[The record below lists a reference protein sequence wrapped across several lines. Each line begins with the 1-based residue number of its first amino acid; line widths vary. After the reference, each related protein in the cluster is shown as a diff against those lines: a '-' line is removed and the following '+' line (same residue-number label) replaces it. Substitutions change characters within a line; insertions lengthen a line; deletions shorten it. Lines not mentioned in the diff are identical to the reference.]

1 MKTGQ
6 GQDLVDDDLDRQ
18 WKEAVE
24 FAKERKRKGAI
35 EPSKEREEE
44 KAKREGPVDI
54 KTTAQPER

>member
-1 MKTGQ
+1 MERSSG
-6 GQDLVDDDLDRQ
+6 
-18 WKEAVE
+18 
-24 FAKERKRKGAI
+24 AKERKRKGAI